1 VDENEAAPTRS
12 SNERHLH
19 CLRDLGR
26 RLDPGSCAGCG
37 AAAVVGVMV
46 TGSAA
51 NAPSTTLFR
60 EALAALGYVEG
71 RNLRLDFRFAD
82 GDAKRFP
89 EMAEAFVQ
97 E

>member
-1 VDENEAAPTRS
+1 
-12 SNERHLH
+12 
-19 CLRDLGR
+19 
-26 RLDPGSCAGCG
+26 
-37 AAAVVGVMV
+37 MV

-51 NAPSTTLFR
+51 NAPATTRFR
-60 EALAALGYVEG
+60 EALAALGYVDG
-71 RNLRLDFRFAD
+71 RNLRLDFRFAN